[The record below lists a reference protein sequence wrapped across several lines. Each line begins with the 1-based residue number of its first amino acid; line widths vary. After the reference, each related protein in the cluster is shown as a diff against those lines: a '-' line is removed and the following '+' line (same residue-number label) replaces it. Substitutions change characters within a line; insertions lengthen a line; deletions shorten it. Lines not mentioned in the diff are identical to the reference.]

1 MTAPLPTPGEVEEMR
16 DRHVP
21 YEPFG
26 PEDTTQFC
34 RAKGCGNLW
43 PCDAAR
49 LLALVGNLH
58 EEVFDHWCTP
68 GCDDGCDIAKTR
80 RLTTDTIV
88 TERWK
93 PPTWEE
99 LANVRASLDRIRR
112 AATGEAT

>member
-49 LLALVGNLH
+49 LLALVGNQAMTLD
-58 EEVFDHWCTP
+58 EDKLYIDDLDARLASVLAE
-68 GCDDGCDIAKTR
+68 CDRTEDYEHR
-80 RLTTDTIV
+80 RSLTLSALV
-88 TERWK
+88 
-93 PPTWEE
+93 
-99 LANVRASLDRIRR
+99 DRIRR